1 MAGAS
6 DRARSYLEKSVPELH
21 ELERKGIFTKDE
33 VSAIVKKRADF
44 EHRLDARGCRPSDY
58 AQYAEYEMNLESL
71 RRRRV
76 KRLGVRIKTYVGGR
90 RIFAILD
97 RATRRFKG
105 DIGLWMQYTEYARAE
120 KSNRKFLLVMTDLLR
135 LHPTKPDLWVYA
147 AQYAVD
153 VQADMT
159 GARTYLQRGLR
170 FCKRSKDMWLEYA
183 KLELIYI
190 GKIEGRRRILGV
202 DDGPTQQA
210 APAEDDPDADMIA
223 LPTITDGELDPSP
236 AQKDTGETT
245 VLKNLKTS
253 PALAGAVP
261 RTIFDAAM
269 KEFPGDEA
277 LAKRFFDL
285 FEDFVGLTCARS
297 LLEHALEHLRA
308 VAPTSVTYGSC
319 YFRLPVLGV
328 DVNSAVFP
336 SALRT
341 SFERLKALTDQT
353 SDTARL
359 CKVAIW
365 WLLSALTA
373 EELDPAIQGALVLML
388 RKTCGRLN
396 EALAESG
403 TLDAKDMEH
412 IRESILNAGYAA
424 EAGLLQ
430 LEAAPR

>member
-1 MAGAS
+1 
-6 DRARSYLEKSVPELH
+6 
-21 ELERKGIFTKDE
+21 
-33 VSAIVKKRADF
+33 
-44 EHRLDARGCRPSDY
+44 
-58 AQYAEYEMNLESL
+58 MNLESL
-71 RRRRV
+71 RRKRV
-76 KRLGVRIKTYVGGR
+76 GRLGVRVKTYVGSR

-97 RATRRFKG
+97 RATRRFNG
-105 DIGLWMQYTEYARAE
+105 DIGLWMQYAEYARTQ
-120 KSNRKFLLVMTDLLR
+120 KSNRKFLLVLTDLLR

-153 VQADMT
+153 VQADMI

-170 FCKRSKDMWLEYA
+170 FCKGSKDMWLEYA

-202 DDGPTQQA
+202 DDGPTRQA
-210 APAEDDPDADMIA
+210 APTEDDPDADVIA
-223 LPTITDGELDPSP
+223 LPTVTDGELIPSP
-236 AQKDTGETT
+236 AQKGTGEIT
-245 VLKNLKTS
+245 VSRNLKTS

-261 RTIFDAAM
+261 RAILDAAM

-277 LAKRFFDL
+277 LARRFFDL

-297 LLEHALEHLRA
+297 LLEHALEHVRA
-308 VAPTSVTYGSC
+308 IAPTSVTYGSC
-319 YFRLPVLGV
+319 YFRQPVLGV

-341 SFERLKALTDQT
+341 SFERLKAFMDQT

-365 WLLSALTA
+365 WLLSTLTA
-373 EELDPAIQGALVLML
+373 EELDPAVEGALVLML
-388 RKTCGRLN
+388 RKTCDRLN

-403 TLDAKDMEH
+403 TLDAKDVEQ
-412 IRESILNAGYAA
+412 IRGSILNAGYSE
-424 EAGLLQ
+424 EAGLLRV
-430 LEAAPR
+430 EAVPR